1 MDNLTVVVAI
11 IIDSEGKVL
20 LQKRNDPEFPEAHG
34 KWEFPG
40 GAVKNGES
48 NEEALQRECKEEI
61 DCAVVIGRLLPKSQ
75 KRTWISVTGKQ
86 VATEVYGYQCGLAP
100 DSEPKPSNEEVQEI
114 RWFTREEVKG
124 LEVVPGTLEFLAQA

>member
-40 GAVKNGES
+40 GGVDNDKTKED
-48 NEEALQRECKEEI
+48 ALQRECIEEI
-61 DCAVVIGRLLPKSQ
+61 GCSVIIERLLPKSQ